1 MNAIINT
8 RFKIRKHF
16 DVIFWLVLSLI
27 VLPHTDLHAVN
38 YYVDPVNGDK
48 ADDGSSA
55 YPWRTLAEV
64 FSENHVFEAGDT
76 IFLLSGHHES
86 AIING
91 INTGYVTILPLEGH
105 VPTLK
110 KLTFSN
116 AKKWKVYGL
125 TVSPETA
132 PSYSSSTLLTINSSA
147 SEIIVDSCYA
157 YSVEDNTPWSAG
169 DWVSNACNGA
179 SISGDQNIVRNNHFL
194 NVRHGILVEV
204 EGQNNLIQNN
214 VIENFSADG
223 MRGIGN
229 DNTFEYNTVKNCYD
243 VDDNH
248 DDGFQSYSRGTGG
261 TVGTGTVYGII
272 LRGNT
277 ILNYTDPSQPMR
289 GTLQG
294 IGCFDG
300 MFEDWVVENNV
311 VITDHWHGITL
322 MGAVDCKILN
332 NTVVDRNNTSPGP
345 PWISITKHKDG
356 TLGTGNVV
364 RNNLTTSMSNDAGIG
379 TVDFNIIVSNYDDF
393 FVDYNLFDLRLK
405 EGCPAI
411 DAGTDEEAP
420 MIDRDGITRPQGAG
434 FDVGAYEYPS
444 GPDTIPPIISSI
456 TSIKPNEVEV
466 LFNERLNDTS
476 AQNIK
481 NYSIDN
487 GVTITGAV
495 LSQNR
500 KMVTLAVLEL
510 AEEITYTLRVS
521 NVMDI
526 AGNPI
531 PENSTATF
539 EHICGYATAST
550 SQEPNYPENTL
561 DGDLATRWSAEG
573 VQWIKYD
580 LCVVHTISAMEMAF
594 YYGDSRTS
602 VFKIETSSD
611 DERWKEI
618 FNGSSSGST
627 AGLESINI
635 SESHGRYVKIT
646 GSGNSSNAWN
656 SYTEVVIHA
665 EELMV
670 EKQELADLVD
680 SANALHDAAIEGTRV
695 GEYPEGSKA
704 ELKTV
709 IDSAQA
715 VLDDVDA
722 SQSDISMAYV
732 ILTQAM
738 EEFEENKVTDI
749 TESISA
755 GIKVYPNPF
764 NQQIHLALP
773 DNIQL
778 QRICLI
784 DVLGRVSVFPATTN
798 NATIEVGGLSP
809 GIYVMQ
815 LWTDKGIIN
824 KRMVK

>member
-1 MNAIINT
+1 MNGIFNT
-8 RFKIRKHF
+8 RKHF
-16 DVIFWLVLSLI
+16 GVILWLILSLI
-27 VLPHTDLHAVN
+27 ILKHPDLHAIN

-64 FSENHVFEAGDT
+64 FSENHTFEAGDT

-86 AIING
+86 VIVSG
-91 INTGYVTILPLEGH
+91 INAGYVTILPLEGQ

-116 AKKWKVYGL
+116 AKKWKVTGL
-125 TVSPETA
+125 TISPETA
-132 PSYSSSTLLTINSSA
+132 PSYSRSTLITINSSA
-147 SEIIVDSCYA
+147 SEITVDSCYA
-157 YSVEDNTPWSAG
+157 YSIEDNTPWSAG
-169 DWVSNACNGA
+169 D
-179 SISGDQNIVRNNHFL
+179 QNILSNNHFL
-194 NVRHGILVEV
+194 NVDHGILVEA
-204 EGQNNLIQNN
+204 EGQDNLIQNN
-214 VIENFSADG
+214 VIENFSGDG

-229 DNTFEYNTVKNCYD
+229 YNTFEYNTVKNCYD

-248 DDGFQSYSRGTGG
+248 DDGFQSYSRGPGG
-261 TVGTGTVYGII
+261 TVGTGTVYGIV

-277 ILNYTDPSQPMR
+277 ILNYTDPNQPMR

-300 MFEDWVVENNV
+300 MFEDWEVENNV
-311 VITDHWHGITL
+311 IITDHWHGITL
-322 MGAVDCKILN
+322 MGAINCMIIN

-379 TVDFNIIVSNYDDF
+379 TVDFNILVSNYNDF
-393 FVDYNLFDLRLK
+393 FMDYDHFDLRLK

-420 MIDRDGITRPQGAG
+420 MIDKDGVTRPQGAG

-444 GPDTIPPIISSI
+444 GPDTIPPVISSI
-456 TSIKPNEVEV
+456 ASIKPNEVEV
-466 LFNERLNDTS
+466 LFNERLDDTS
-476 AQNIK
+476 AQNIH

-495 LSQNR
+495 LSQNG
-500 KMVTLAVLEL
+500 KLVTLTVLDL
-510 AEEITYTLRVS
+510 AEEITYTLWVS

-531 PENSTATF
+531 AENSTLTF

-561 DGDLATRWSAEG
+561 DGNLATRWSAEG

-602 VFKIETSSD
+602 DFKIETSSD

-618 FNGSSSGST
+618 FSGSSSGTT
-627 AGLESINI
+627 AGLESIDI
-635 SESHGRYVKIT
+635 TESYGRYVRIT

-680 SANALHDAAIEGTRV
+680 SANALHDAAVEGSGI
-695 GEYPEGSKA
+695 GEYPEGSKT

-715 VLDDVDA
+715 AIDDEDA
-722 SQSDISMAYV
+722 SPSDISMAFV
-732 ILTQAM
+732 ILTEAM
-738 EEFEENKVTDI
+738 EEFEGNKITDI
-749 TESISA
+749 TEMFGN
-755 GIKVYPNPF
+755 GIKIYPNPF
-764 NQQIHLALP
+764 NQQIYIVLP

-778 QRICLI
+778 RRICLM

-798 NATIEVGGLSP
+798 NTTIEVGGLSP
-809 GIYVMQ
+809 GIYIMQ

-824 KRMVK
+824 KRMVR